1 MRRTPLALAITLVS
15 ASFLVQA
22 EAQKPTSTQ
31 LDGVAYYA
39 RRPYVIYSDSSKN
52 ITGACSRDPSS
63 PAFTV
68 RTVACGEPDSGMTI
82 QYIMNE
88 ASMRVNLTDCQ

>member
-31 LDGVAYYA
+31 LDGVTISGTRTETSVMDNPISIAVVNRDQIEKRGA
-39 RRPYVIYSDSSKN
+39 DSV
-52 ITGACSRDPSS
+52 AELLRDIPGVGN
-63 PAFTV
+63 T
-68 RTVACGEPDSGMTI
+68 EPLCT
-82 QYIMNE
+82 
-88 ASMRVNLTDCQ
+88 